1 LLSADYSQIELRV
14 LAHCSGDPNLIAAFV
29 DGQDIHARTAS
40 EVFDVE
46 PDRVTPELRRQAKAI
61 NFGILY
67 GMSPFGL
74 SRQLGISQKM
84 AKTYIDH
91 YFSRYPKVRDFIDA
105 TLEEA
110 RQTRSTGTLMG
121 RIRLLPEIR
130 SSNFA
135 LRQFAER
142 TAINTPIQG
151 TAADLLKVAMIRI
164 DDRLRR
170 ERRRSA
176 MILTVHDELVFEVA
190 PDELDDIGR
199 LVKEEMEGVQQLR
212 VPLKVNVAH
221 GANWAEAH

>member
-14 LAHCSGDPNLIAAFV
+14 LAHCSDDSNLIEAFV
-29 DGQDIHARTAS
+29 DEQDIHARTAS

-61 NFGILY
+61 NFGIIY

-91 YFSRYPKVRDFIDA
+91 YFSRYPKVRAFLDA

-164 DDRLRR
+164 DERLRR

-176 MILTVHDELVFEVA
+176 MILTVHDELVLEVA
-190 PDELDDIGR
+190 PDERDDIGR
-199 LVKEEMEGVQQLR
+199 LVTEEMEGVQELR
-212 VPLKVNVAH
+212 VPLKVNVAY
-221 GANWAEAH
+221 GQNWAEAH